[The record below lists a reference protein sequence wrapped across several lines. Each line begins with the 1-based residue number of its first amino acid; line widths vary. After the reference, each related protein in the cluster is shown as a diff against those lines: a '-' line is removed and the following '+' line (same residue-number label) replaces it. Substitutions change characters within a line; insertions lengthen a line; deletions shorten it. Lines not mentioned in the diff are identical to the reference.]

1 MAYDREYLETVHD
14 NYKKLTQQWEFLVRS
29 YYGGKEYKLGNYLH
43 QYNLELDNEYDLR
56 LDSTPLDNHCRNVVQ
71 VYSSFLFRQP
81 PKRDLGNFSKDESVK
96 AFMTDADLD
105 GRDLDTLM
113 KDASTYSMI
122 YGNCWLF
129 VDKPTTNVGTRA
141 EELKQDIRPYVS
153 IVTPENVTN
162 WNYERLPNGKYDLT
176 EVVVREDINKE
187 GTIYRVWKKDLISL
201 CLLPDKGESITLEE
215 LPNKLGKIPAV
226 ILYNQRSPSRYIG
239 LSSLVDVAELQQSIY
254 NELSEIEQLIRL
266 TNHPSLVKTDS
277 VEASAG
283 AGSVVLLP
291 DDLDPNLKP
300 YQLQPSGASLD
311 SVMNSIKEKV
321 SAIDRISHL
330 GAVRTIRETPTSG
343 IALRTEFNM
352 LNSKLSEQADLL
364 LLAEEQVWDLYADW
378 QDMVFD
384 GDIEYPNN
392 FDIRDYAGDLDFFQ
406 KAKLASVNSETFNKE
421 VDKLI
426 AGAVVQDEEVLNEI
440 NTQID
445 EQAVSIGEFE
455 AEKVETPAE
464 EVVEE
469 EE

>member
-1 MAYDREYLETVHD
+1 M
-14 NYKKLTQQWEFLVRS
+14 
-29 YYGGKEYKLGNYLH
+29 
-43 QYNLELDNEYDLR
+43 
-56 LDSTPLDNHCRNVVQ
+56 
-71 VYSSFLFRQP
+71 
-81 PKRDLGNFSKDESVK
+81 
-96 AFMTDADLD
+96 
-105 GRDLDTLM
+105 
-113 KDASTYSMI
+113 
-122 YGNCWLF
+122 
-129 VDKPTTNVGTRA
+129 
-141 EELKQDIRPYVS
+141 
-153 IVTPENVTN
+153 
-162 WNYERLPNGKYDLT
+162 
-176 EVVVREDINKE
+176 
-187 GTIYRVWKKDLISL
+187 
-201 CLLPDKGESITLEE
+201 EE

-283 AGSVVLLP
+283 AGSVVLMP

-364 LLAEEQVWDLYADW
+364 QLAEEQIWDLYADW
-378 QDMVFD
+378 QDIVFD

-406 KAKLASVNSETFNKE
+406 KAKLASVKSETFNKE

-426 AGAVVQDEEVLNEI
+426 AGAVVQDEEVLHDI
-440 NTQID
+440 YTQID
-445 EQAVSIGEFE
+445 EQAVSLGEFE

>member
-1 MAYDREYLETVHD
+1 MAYNREYLETVHTD
-14 NYKKLTQQWEFLVRS
+14 YKKLAQQWEFLVRS
-29 YYGGKEYKLGNYLH
+29 YYGGTEYKFGSYLH
-43 QYNLELDNEYDLR
+43 KYSLELDNEYDLR
-56 LDSTPLDNHCRNVVQ
+56 LDATPLDNHCRNVVQ

-81 PKRDLGNFSKDESVK
+81 PRRDLGKLTDDMSVQG
-96 AFMTDADLD
+96 FIDDADLD
-105 GRDLDTLM
+105 GRNFNTLM

-122 YGNCWLF
+122 YGACWLF

-141 EELKQDIRPYVS
+141 EELNQDIRPYVS

-162 WNYERLPNGKYDLT
+162 WKYERLANGKYDLT
-176 EVVVREDINKE
+176 EIVVREDISEE
-187 GTIYRVWKKDLISL
+187 GTMYRVWTRDTISL
-201 CLLPDKGESITLEE
+201 CMLPEKGEPVILEE

-226 ILYNQRSPSRYIG
+226 VLYSQRSPRRYIG
-239 LSSLVDVAELQQSIY
+239 ISSLVDVAELQQAIY

-266 TNHPSLVKTDS
+266 TNHPSLVKTDG

-283 AGSVVLLP
+283 AGSIVLMP

-311 SVMNSIKEKV
+311 SVMNSIKDKV

-352 LNSKLSEQADLL
+352 LNAKLSEQADLL
-364 LLAEEQVWDLYADW
+364 ELAEEQVWDLFALYQGMKYEGEID
-378 QDMVFD
+378 
-384 GDIEYPNN
+384 YPNN
-392 FDIRDYAGDLDFFQ
+392 FDIRDYAGDLDFYT
-406 KAKLASVNSETFNKE
+406 KAKLAGVKSETFNKE
-421 VDKLI
+421 VDKLV
-426 AGAVVQDEEVLNEI
+426 AQAVVDDEEVLNEI

-445 EQAVSIGEFE
+445 EQAVSLGEFE
-455 AEKVETPAE
+455 AEKVETP
-464 EVVEE
+464 VEE

>member
-1 MAYDREYLETVHD
+1 M
-14 NYKKLTQQWEFLVRS
+14 
-29 YYGGKEYKLGNYLH
+29 
-43 QYNLELDNEYDLR
+43 
-56 LDSTPLDNHCRNVVQ
+56 
-71 VYSSFLFRQP
+71 
-81 PKRDLGNFSKDESVK
+81 
-96 AFMTDADLD
+96 
-105 GRDLDTLM
+105 
-113 KDASTYSMI
+113 
-122 YGNCWLF
+122 
-129 VDKPTTNVGTRA
+129 
-141 EELKQDIRPYVS
+141 
-153 IVTPENVTN
+153 
-162 WNYERLPNGKYDLT
+162 PNGKYDLT

-201 CLLPDKGESITLEE
+201 CLLPDKGESVTLEE

-364 LLAEEQVWDLYADW
+364 QLAEEQVWDLYADW
-378 QDMVFD
+378 QDIVFD

-406 KAKLASVNSETFNKE
+406 KAKLASVKSETFNKE

-426 AGAVVQDEEVLNEI
+426 AGAVVQDEEVLHEI